1 MEWNGINRRGNLV
14 AILLHNGIAAIRGIA
29 LSPSFDGTRR
39 GDWGHDRC

>member
-1 MEWNGINRRGNLV
+1 MGSTGEGDLV

-39 GDWGHDRC
+39 GDGGHDRC